1 LLRAVLTAPP
11 NASGSILDAR
21 AVSRNLAEWQM
32 TGWPG
37 SARRSSPGRAPPG
50 GNPLRRFDCGICARM
65 ATRRRPEAPDLSQK
79 VDFTFWSDALADL
92 SSSLEPT
99 S

>member
-37 SARRSSPGRAPPG
+37 PLDVPPPAAGRRR
-50 GNPLRRFDCGICARM
+50 NPLRRSDCGICARK
-65 ATRRRPEAPDLSQK
+65 AIRRRPEAPALSQK
-79 VDFTFWSDALADL
+79 VDFTFSSDALADL